1 LSQLLILSQI
11 LSSSSLG
18 REAETLHDVHELS
31 ILYPDFGGLGLKP
44 TAILTPEDEK
54 SILFLVSAY
63 LESLNS
69 QDRAKSVPPPL
80 SSRPA
85 GRRGMTLSEKIFAA
99 HDVERRG
106 VLKPGDMVRVDVDFV
121 MASEISWAVSRS
133 KF

>member
-1 LSQLLILSQI
+1 M
-11 LSSSSLG
+11 
-18 REAETLHDVHELS
+18 
-31 ILYPDFGGLGLKP
+31 
-44 TAILTPEDEK
+44 EDEK

-80 SSRPA
+80 LSRPA

-106 VLKPGDMVRVDVDFV
+106 ILKAGNMIRVDVDFIL
-121 MASEISWAVSRS
+121 ASELSWTVNCPYISDIEILVLILA
-133 KF
+133 